1 MTFAQML
8 DTQLKAVRKTT
19 EDAMKIM
26 PASKSQATFAKGSIA
41 ATIMQGLRAGKAPKK
56 VLEIVLKKH
65 KDAKTTIACV
75 YWYKSRINRGLAK

>member
-8 DTQLKAVRKTT
+8 DQQLKQVRKPT
-19 EDAMKIM
+19 EEALKIA
-26 PASKSQATFAKGSIA
+26 PAAKSQSTFAKGSIA

-65 KDAKTTIACV
+65 KDAKTTLACV